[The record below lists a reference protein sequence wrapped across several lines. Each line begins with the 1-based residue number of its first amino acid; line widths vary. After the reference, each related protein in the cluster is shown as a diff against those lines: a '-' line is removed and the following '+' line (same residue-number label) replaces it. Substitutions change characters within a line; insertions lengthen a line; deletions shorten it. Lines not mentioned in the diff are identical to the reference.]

1 MIWLQLFLH
10 VGDCSNP
17 LKPFQA
23 SQSWADRILSEFFT
37 QGDSEK
43 ELGLP
48 VGMLNDRDKV
58 SRPGSQHGFINFLVA
73 PLVTSAVRLFPMLWP
88 LTTQMALN
96 LEQWKVTW
104 VAEVKPSEDDIAKKE
119 ADILKI
125 SLTAEEL

>member
-10 VGDCSNP
+10 IGDCSNP
-17 LKPFQA
+17 LKLFPA

-48 VGMLNDRDKV
+48 IGMLNDRDKV

-73 PLVTSAVRLFPMLWP
+73 PLVMSSVRLFPMLWP
-88 LTTQMALN
+88 LATQMASN
-96 LEQWKVTW
+96 LDAWRLIWETQASPT
-104 VAEVKPSEDDIAKKE
+104 EEDM
-119 ADILKI
+119 
-125 SLTAEEL
+125 